1 MEEVIQDL
9 SLFAEE
15 VDFNEIEQI
24 EVINKIPPQIAF
36 PLNIP
41 LLQVVGRGSFGTVY
55 KARWQGTFVAVKLI
69 EQESE
74 RNAFA
79 REVRQ
84 LSRVSHP
91 NIIALYGA
99 CTKKPHVCLVMEYAE
114 GGSLYNVLHCRP
126 KPRYTIG
133 HAMSWARQTAEG
145 VAYLHNMD
153 PIMIH
158 RDLKPPNLLLKRG
171 GTLLKICDFGT
182 VADKATW
189 MTNNKGSA
197 AWMAPE
203 VFESSKYSEKC
214 DVFSFGIILWE
225 VLAREQPFKEIELTF
240 SILWNVH
247 KGNRPPLIDGCPK
260 PIEELMTNCWSKN
273 PSERPSMDYVVQ
285 VMTELCKFFPG
296 GDVPLD
302 YSVVEEALEEEDEEA
317 EDEGDF
323 HGDEFYDYEST
334 LGGGGTRT
342 GATLF
347 GGGGGGGL
355 GTNASQRGIVTLG
368 DGKRPMPN
376 ELFIDVDPVS

>member
-1 MEEVIQDL
+1 M
-9 SLFAEE
+9 FAAEE
-15 VDFNEIEQI
+15 VDFDEIERI
-24 EVINKIPPQIAF
+24 E
-36 PLNIP
+36 
-41 LLQVVGRGSFGTVY
+41 VVGRGSFGTVF
-55 KARWQGTFVAVKLI
+55 KARWKGEFVAVKLI

-74 RNAFA
+74 KSAFT

-99 CTKKPHVCLVMEYAE
+99 CTRKPHVCLVMEYAE

-126 KPRYTIG
+126 KPRYTTA

-158 RDLKPPNLLLKRG
+158 RDLKPPNLLLKSG

-189 MTNNKGSA
+189 MTNNRGSA

-203 VFESSKYSEKC
+203 VFESSRYSEKC

-225 VLAREQPFKEIELTF
+225 VLSREQPFKDIELTF

-260 PIEELMTNCWSKN
+260 PIEELMTSCWSKN
-273 PSERPSMDYVVQ
+273 PSERPGMDYVVQ

-302 YSVVEEALEEEDEEA
+302 YNDVEEDEEEEEYYGDEEA
-317 EDEGDF
+317 EDD
-323 HGDEFYDYEST
+323 DYGRT
-334 LGGGGTRT
+334 LGTGRSFFGTQDQGGNTQRSIINPVH
-342 GATLF
+342 AKDAPQMLF
-347 GGGGGGGL
+347 
-355 GTNASQRGIVTLG
+355 V
-368 DGKRPMPN
+368 
-376 ELFIDVDPVS
+376 DVDPVRREWEDEERNGLFIGFVYFRMPGTRTTRS